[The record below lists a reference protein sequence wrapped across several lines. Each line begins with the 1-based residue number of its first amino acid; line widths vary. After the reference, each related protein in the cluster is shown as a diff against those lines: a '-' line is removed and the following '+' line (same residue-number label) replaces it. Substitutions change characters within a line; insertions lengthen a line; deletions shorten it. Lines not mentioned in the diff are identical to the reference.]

1 MKNIF
6 IFLIL
11 IIIALF
17 TSSMSKK
24 KSKKNKKKKK
34 ELDPKVGT
42 CILTNNKASN
52 ALKSYIFDNRESD
65 LREIL
70 KSPKIK
76 LEKSDIDVIEEC
88 KNKVE
93 QNKEL

>member
-11 IIIALF
+11 IIIVF
-17 TSSMSKK
+17 TPSLSKK
-24 KSKKNKKKKK
+24 KSKKNKKKNK

-52 ALKSYIFDNRESD
+52 TLKSYIFDNRD
-65 LREIL
+65 DNLRDIL
-70 KSPKIK
+70 ESPKIK

-93 QNKEL
+93 QNKDL